1 MQLSFTIVW
10 PDASKAG
17 SSHARHQIPG
27 EDGQHL
33 KCPKQPQAIHAAV
46 GE

>member
-1 MQLSFTIVW
+1 MQLSFSIVW

-17 SSHARHQIPG
+17 SSHARHRIPG
-27 EDGQHL
+27 EDGQHR
-33 KCPKQPQAIHAAV
+33 QAIHAAC